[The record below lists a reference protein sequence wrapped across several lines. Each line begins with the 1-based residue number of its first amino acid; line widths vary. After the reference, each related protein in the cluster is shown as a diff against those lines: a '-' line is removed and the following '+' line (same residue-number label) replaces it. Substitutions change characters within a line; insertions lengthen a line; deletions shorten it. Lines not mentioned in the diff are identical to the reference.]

1 VPPFELVD
9 ETVIA
14 HGFRFTVARAT
25 YRTADGETVERHIV
39 HHPGA
44 VGVIP
49 LHDDGTVTLV
59 TQYRAALGRDL
70 VEVPAGIRDVDGEDD
85 ATTAARELVEEAG
98 LEAGRI
104 ELLCGFNNSPG
115 FSDEQVALYVATEL
129 TPVPPDPQGV
139 EEEAMT
145 VSRVPIAE
153 VLADIDAGRITD
165 AKTVIGMLTL
175 ARRTPAREGG

>member
-1 VPPFELVD
+1 MFELV
-9 ETVIA
+9 EEVEVA
-14 HGFRFTVARAT
+14 KGWRFSVARAT
-25 YRTADGETVERHIV
+25 YRTADGKTFERDVV

-59 TQYRAALGRDL
+59 RQYRAALFRDM

-98 LEAGRI
+98 LEAGHL
-104 ELLCGFNNSPG
+104 ELLTTFHNSPG
-115 FSDEQVALYVATEL
+115 FSDEDVAIYVATDL
-129 TPVPPDPQGV
+129 RPVPDDRQGV

-145 VSRVPIAE
+145 VERVPLTHALAE
-153 VLADIDAGRITD
+153 IEAGRITD
-165 AKTVIGMLTL
+165 AKTVIGLL
-175 ARRTPAREGG
+175 LLDRRRG